1 MSPSFDFAGRVV
13 VVTGGAKGI
22 GRGISEAF
30 LEAGATVVT
39 CACSAVEHAAPGTTH
54 VQCDVRDPE
63 AVAAWQS
70 QLAWGITITAG
81 LVAIVSG
88 LLTIRSILRREK

>member
-22 GRGISEAF
+22 GKGIAEAF

-39 CACSAVEHAAPGTTH
+39 CGRRPPEALPAAAGREAEF
-54 VQCDVRDPE
+54 VVCDVRDAT
-63 AVAAWQS
+63 AVDAFFAEVVARHGR
-70 QLAWGITITAG
+70 LDALVNNAG
-81 LVAIVSG
+81 
-88 LLTIRSILRREK
+88 